1 MKFNLSKEAKQK
13 AILLEADKRFHQLMS
28 SDLANDILKIIAI
41 EAERAGQKD
50 KKIKHIDLDNGV
62 VETED
67 IIISKGNNEKV
78 N

>member
-13 AILLEADKRFHQLMS
+13 SILLEADKRFHQLMFN
-28 SDLANDILKIIAI
+28 DLTKDILKIIAV
-41 EAERAGQKD
+41 EMERAGQKD

-67 IIISKGNNEKV
+67 IIIANGSNKKDN
-78 N
+78 